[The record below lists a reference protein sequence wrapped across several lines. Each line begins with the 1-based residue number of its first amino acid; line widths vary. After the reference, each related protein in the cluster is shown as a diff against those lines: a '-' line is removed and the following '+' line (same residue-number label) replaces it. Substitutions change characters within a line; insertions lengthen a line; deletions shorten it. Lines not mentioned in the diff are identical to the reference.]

1 MANNKPDI
9 RFNGYEDEWEEKS
22 LGEMGKPF
30 NGLSGKTK
38 ADFGHGEASF
48 ITYMNVF
55 SNPLASANGVDNVEI
70 DKFQNEVKKGDILF
84 TTSSETPEEVG
95 MSSVWLHDTPNTYLN
110 SFCFGLRPEIKIDPY
125 FSAYL
130 MRSPEVR
137 KDFYFLAQGI
147 SRFNIS
153 KQKAMEI
160 KTTIPKTDEQQKIGD
175 FFRNLDEL
183 IEAKEQELEKL
194 RQIKLAL
201 LNGMFP
207 SDEPEET
214 NWGGYNGLIDS
225 ALRMSGELQI
235 SKPSANTPAIRFRGF
250 TEPWNKV
257 ELHEIISLNSGMDYK
272 HLEKGNIKVYGTGG
286 YMLSV
291 NKALSYTADA
301 IGIGRK
307 GTIDKPYILYAP
319 FWTVDTLFYAIP
331 KENNNLQF
339 CYCIFQKVD
348 WKKYDE
354 STGVPSL
361 SKNNINSISVTTT
374 PNYAEQEKI
383 GNFFREQ
390 DENIRYAQLQITKL
404 RNIKQAC
411 MQKMFA

>member
-9 RFNGYEDEWEEKS
+9 RFNGHEEEWEEKS

-70 DKFQNEVKKGDILF
+70 DKSQNEVKKGDILF

-214 NWGGYNGLIDS
+214 NWGGYNRLIDS
-225 ALRMSGELQI
+225 VLQMNDELQI

-250 TEPWNKV
+250 TEPWKTDV
-257 ELHEIISLNSGMDYK
+257 LHNVFDFNIPHNS
-272 HLEKGNIKVYGTGG
+272 
-286 YMLSV
+286 
-291 NKALSYTADA
+291 
-301 IGIGRK
+301 
-307 GTIDKPYILYAP
+307 
-319 FWTVDTLFYAIP
+319 
-331 KENNNLQF
+331 
-339 CYCIFQKVD
+339 
-348 WKKYDE
+348 
-354 STGVPSL
+354 
-361 SKNNINSISVTTT
+361 
-374 PNYAEQEKI
+374 
-383 GNFFREQ
+383 
-390 DENIRYAQLQITKL
+390 
-404 RNIKQAC
+404 
-411 MQKMFA
+411 